1 MFLDCSSLLAE
12 NPPRPSNGIAVTDID
27 GDGAFELVVA
37 GYRTANLVLKW
48 VDGRLVD
55 IATPLIAAAFTHLSV
70 YQAKIAVS

>member
-37 GYRTANLVLKW
+37 RYRTDNLVL
-48 VDGRLVD
+48 
-55 IATPLIAAAFTHLSV
+55 
-70 YQAKIAVS
+70 